1 MSETKLG
8 AGMATGMFYHAPK
21 GTALPVSPMESLEA
35 AWKKVGDI
43 TSDGITL
50 NLERDTEDL
59 KNWANVIKRT
69 IMSDHSEEIEAPVMD
84 TTEESLKTVLGKDN
98 VEVIDA
104 TADHGK
110 IIKAS
115 LSAASLPE
123 EEAFLFLMKDGDD
136 LMALGCTDGQVASVD
151 SVSFKP
157 EEGITWTATIKALG
171 EGWKLIIDDSQVV
184 EP

>member
-8 AGMATGMFYHAPK
+8 AGKATGMFYHAPK
-21 GTALPVSPMESLEA
+21 NTALPTSPMEQLSS
-35 AWKKVGDI
+35 AWTKVGDI

-69 IMSDHSEEIEAPVMD
+69 IMTNHSEEVEAPVMD
-84 TTEESLKTVLGKDN
+84 TTEEALKTVLGEDN
-98 VEVIDA
+98 VTVTEA
-104 TADHGK
+104 TAEHGT
-110 IIKAS
+110 IITAS
-115 LSAASLPE
+115 LSAASLPS

-136 LMALGCTDGQVASVD
+136 LMALGCTNGQVASVD
-151 SVSFKP
+151 SVAFKP

-171 EGWKLIIDDSQVV
+171 EGWKFILDDSQTL
-184 EP
+184 